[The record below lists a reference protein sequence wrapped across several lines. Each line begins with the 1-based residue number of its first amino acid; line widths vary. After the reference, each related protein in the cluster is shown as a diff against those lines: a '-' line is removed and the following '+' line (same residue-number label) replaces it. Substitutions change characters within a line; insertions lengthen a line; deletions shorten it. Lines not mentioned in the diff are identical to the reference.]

1 MADTL
6 VRLDSFPF
14 DSKSDGYDDDGY
26 PVYDRAVDAGMLRD
40 TFKKFFTDGVF
51 PNPANA
57 LQISKADGMQISISP
72 GLFIING
79 AMGGIREKAKL
90 FTLIDGAAKGVIN
103 VSVMLRFDENDD
115 QRACFIRIAASNPG
129 ESAPSPESG
138 VGIKEYRLGTIA
150 IPNGATDLSKA
161 TVKNE
166 KGLATC
172 PFAAPF
178 ENIDVDA
185 IVSDFRVSANEGL
198 ADLVAFFDKNRELIQ
213 SALDETTAGHL
224 QNQITELQSQL
235 DNFDL
240 AGSVDDTTIKYGTKP
255 GSAKKA
261 LYIPDGA
268 VTSNLIAANAVG
280 KINIDSTLVELI
292 ETKPVGLDI
301 NAYTIEE
308 LVSLV
313 ANPKNTTESLNY
325 LVGKEKVVEMS
336 GFGKVPFRVVG
347 VRQDT
352 MANGSSNCIT
362 FQACN
367 IIANHN
373 MNSTNVTTG
382 GYAKSAM
389 KSYIDSTIYN
399 SYPSELKKYIVT
411 VNKKMAATKGGSIS
425 NVACKGFIATMFEVY
440 GSSGTGTANEG
451 KHYKYWADNT
461 GQDAHIMYQLNSSS
475 ASSWWTCSVYD
486 STSFCYVGGNGN
498 AYNYSA
504 SDSYGVVP
512 CFCIGKS

>member
-129 ESAPSPESG
+129 EAAPSPESG

-235 DNFDL
+235 DNFDF

-268 VTSNLIAANAVG
+268 ITSSLIAANAVG
-280 KINIDSTLVELI
+280 KDNIDSTLVELI

-352 MANGSSNCIT
+352 MTNGSSDCIT

-367 IIANHN
+367 IVVNHK
-373 MNSTNVTTG
+373 MNSTDATNG

-411 VNKKMAATKGGSIS
+411 VNKKMASTKGGLIS
-425 NVACKGFIATMFEVY
+425 NIACKGFIATMFEVY
-440 GSSGTGTANEG
+440 GSGGNGTAKEG
-451 KHYKYWADNT
+451 QHYEYWALRPNATDHELS
-461 GQDAHIMYQLNSSS
+461 QINSSS
-475 ASSWWTCSVYD
+475 ASPWWTSSVYD
-486 STSFCYVGGNGN
+486 STSFCYVDGRGYANG
-498 AYNYSA
+498 YSA
-504 SDSYGVVP
+504 SGSHGVVP